1 VRCPLRS
8 VNANRVR
15 DTGAWLSFRREK
27 VPGTPSIALPIP
39 PPVESP
45 VMPVT
50 TTPPQHTVF
59 DWRIYA
65 EATCAGL
72 TPLLPLPFVDL
83 AFEAVFRHR
92 MPGNTA
98 RVRGRDLAKG
108 APASLSHGTGLLLS
122 LEGCLR
128 LPLGILRYI
137 LRRVWRKL
145 VYVFAIADAATLT
158 SEYWH
163 RAYLLDHVIRAG
175 HAGPDVDWRR
185 TSRVFDKVLQETDVS
200 PLMGVAK
207 QTVANAHRVVRM
219 LVRARRHDAAEET
232 ESLST
237 ILGSNWI
244 AAEASLMGVAVRY
257 NQEYSRSLELDPPE
271 LAIADSRQ
279 PGQDDS

>member
-1 VRCPLRS
+1 MVRAVAGGDALERS
-8 VNANRVR
+8 
-15 DTGAWLSFRREK
+15 RRGK
-27 VPGTPSIALPIP
+27 R
-39 PPVESP
+39 PVESP
-45 VMPVT
+45 VMPEST
-50 TTPPQHTVF
+50 TAPKHTVF

-98 RVRGRDLAKG
+98 RVRGRVLATG
-108 APASLSHGTGLLLS
+108 ASASLSHGTGELLS
-122 LEGCLR
+122 LQGCLR
-128 LPLGILRYI
+128 LPLGIIRYI
-137 LRRVWRKL
+137 LRRFWRKL
-145 VYVFAIADAATLT
+145 VYVFAIADAAILT

-175 HAGPDVDWRR
+175 HAGQDVDWRR
-185 TSRVFDKVLQETDVS
+185 ASVVFDKVLQETDVS
-200 PLMGVAK
+200 PLLGVAK

-237 ILGSNWI
+237 ILGSNWD
-244 AAEASLMGVAVRY
+244 AAEASLMNVAVRY
-257 NQEYSRSLELDPPE
+257 NEEYARSLEVFPPMVLVE
-271 LAIADSRQ
+271 DSRQ